1 MPKSRVRK
9 KKVYIAPATA
19 RAYGQQG
26 GGKYRPSSGW
36 VPGVAVALAVV
47 GMVWLVIFYLTTGG
61 LPIASIGNWNIG
73 IGFSCIIAALVT
85 FTRWR

>member
-9 KKVYIAPATA
+9 KKVYLAPATA
-19 RAYGQQG
+19 RANSQQ

-36 VPGVAVALAVV
+36 VPGIAVALAVL
-47 GMVWLVIFYLTTGG
+47 GMVWLVIFYLTAGG